1 MFGLGE
7 EMKLLIINELYK
19 YGGAEMQTQREAKIC
34 RKNGH
39 IVRIITLDP
48 AFEDGWIKED
58 HYNIVQKQS
67 KFMIQLQRFF
77 YNYQIAKRLRDL
89 IEEFEPD
96 YIHINNAY
104 EHALS
109 IFRAVRGYKTLQT
122 IRDYGAVCP
131 NGLCIHPNKIVCN
144 GYQNGM
150 QCLKECI
157 MCDARKVRAFWQCL
171 CFKRRD
177 AARKKYVKLFACPS
191 QMLTDYCI
199 RQGLPTK
206 CINNPFDFSLLDKM
220 DIQKRTNFEKKTF
233 LYYGQVVE
241 HKGIRQMIQAF
252 SMFSEGKDDVELC
265 LLGRI
270 PVEYKPVLKQLIK
283 DYGHGKVRYLG
294 VMSYKDTIKQLS
306 TVYAVVIPSLWIEN
320 YPNTAL
326 EAASIGCLVL
336 ASERG
341 GMKEIVGDG
350 CFVFHVLQQKE
361 IVKQFEA
368 AYETTREQYVW
379 ITEKSRARVRKNNT
393 MEKYYE
399 RLMKTLEQIK

>member
-1 MFGLGE
+1 
-7 EMKLLIINELYK
+7 MKLVIINELYQC
-19 YGGAEMQTQREAKIC
+19 GGAEMQTQREAKIC
-34 RKNGH
+34 RENGH
-39 IVRIITLDP
+39 TVRIITLDP
-48 AFEDGWIKED
+48 TFENGWIKEG
-58 HYNIVQKQS
+58 HYNISRKDS
-67 KFMIQLQRFF
+67 RLKMQLQHFF
-77 YNYQIAKRLRDL
+77 CDYQVEKKMRGL
-89 IEEFEPD
+89 IEEFDPD

-131 NGLCIHPNKIVCN
+131 NGLCIHPDRSICN
-144 GYQNGM
+144 GYQNGK
-150 QCLKECI
+150 QCMAECVLH
-157 MCDARKVRAFWQCL
+157 DARKVRAFWQWM

-177 AARKKYVKLFACPS
+177 AARKKYVKQFACPS
-191 QMLTDYCI
+191 QMLTDYCN

-220 DIQKRTNFEKKTF
+220 KIKKQTNFEKKTF

-252 SMFSEGKDDVELC
+252 SAFSKGKEDVELC
-265 LLGRI
+265 LLGRV
-270 PVEYKPVLKQLIK
+270 PVEYKATLEQLIA
-283 DYGHGKVRYLG
+283 DYGNGKIHYLG
-294 VMSYKDTIKQLS
+294 AFPYEETIKQLA

-326 EAASIGCLVL
+326 EAACIGCMVL

-350 CFVFHVLQQKE
+350 CFVFHVLKQDE
-361 IVKQFEA
+361 IIKQFEA
-368 AYETTREQYVW
+368 AYETPKERYIQ
-379 ITEKSRARVRKNNT
+379 ITEKSKDRVRKNNT
-393 MEKYYE
+393 MEQYYA
-399 RLMKTLEQIK
+399 RLVNTLRQIQ